1 MVHVPQNFVLKLKS
15 RGSLHLDNF
24 EKVFF
29 VIFQITARQRSS
41 GVVKTEVVMISQ
53 KFPDFKYL
61 ICIKFYQLAEI

>member
-29 VIFQITARQRSS
+29 VFFQIIVRKRSS
-41 GVVKTEVVMISQ
+41 GVKTELVMISQ

-61 ICIKFYQLAEI
+61 ICIKFYHLAEI

>member
-29 VIFQITARQRSS
+29 VFFQIIARKRSS
-41 GVVKTEVVMISQ
+41 GVKTEVVMISL

-61 ICIKFYQLAEI
+61 ICIKFYHLAEI

>member
-24 EKVFF
+24 EKIFFVFF
-29 VIFQITARQRSS
+29 QIIVRKRSS
-41 GVVKTEVVMISQ
+41 GVKTEVVMISQ

-61 ICIKFYQLAEI
+61 ICIKFYHLAEI

>member
-29 VIFQITARQRSS
+29 VFFQIIVRKRSS
-41 GVVKTEVVMISQ
+41 GVKTEVVMISQ

-61 ICIKFYQLAEI
+61 ICIKFYHLAEI